1 MKRLYCL
8 LLSACCFSLLLSSA
22 ANYIIIEGRFN
33 KMPTRLSRASALV
46 LVALMLV
53 TLIPFRAFSE
63 EGMFLPDAIA
73 SLPFDKLAKRGL
85 KLKATDLYDPNGV
98 SIKDAVVIVDGG
110 TGEFVSPEGL
120 LLTNHHVAFDALV
133 SASSATNN
141 YGDKGFMAKTRAE
154 ELPAQGYNVT
164 ITQDLKDVTSEI
176 LNGISD
182 TVSPAERN
190 SAIALKAQAMEAAG
204 ANEAEG
210 ITVRVLPMN
219 DGLSYYKFTYLI
231 LRDVRIVY
239 APPKNIGLFGG
250 DPDNFEWPRHCGD
263 FTFMRVYVGPNGK
276 PADYSPS
283 NVPYKPKKFLSISM
297 EGVKEGDLTLVMGYP
312 GSTRRYRESYSVAYN
327 QDVAMPFSIDLY
339 NYQIE
344 TLQNAGKNDP
354 ALRVNLQSTIFSLSN
369 ELKNTEGSVVAMRRA
384 GIVEKKRAEEAA
396 FTRWVNADPA
406 RKAKYGEVLPAL
418 DKAYQELNAT
428 AQRDQLVQQMF
439 SASGIVAIA
448 SFAQRAAVDKEKPEG
463 ERNPALGAEG
473 IRRVRSQLAG
483 VFAER
488 NPTAEREL
496 ITYLLRKADE
506 LPASQK
512 IDFIEKR
519 FGNLQ
524 GEARR
529 RAEEDFARSVVD
541 GKRYATV
548 EGISGLFDLSTAQ
561 MRDLREPLIDFASE
575 LGTESLRIQPRQQAF
590 NATVRRWRPLFVQG
604 MNEMKG
610 GRLYPDANRTL
621 RFTYGEVK
629 GYVPREAILYTPFTA
644 LSGVIEK
651 DTGREPFDVPGKL
664 AQLYRA
670 RDFGPYALPN
680 NRDVPVDFLS
690 TTDIIGGNSGS
701 PVLNGRGEQIGIVF
715 DGNYEGLGND
725 FFYNEEKGRTISVD
739 IRYVLFV
746 TDKFGGAGYILKELD
761 IKGMAASRN
770 LAAANSGR

>member
-1 MKRLYCL
+1 
-8 LLSACCFSLLLSSA
+8 
-22 ANYIIIEGRFN
+22 
-33 KMPTRLSRASALV
+33 MPTRLARASALM
-46 LVALMLV
+46 LVALMLL
-53 TLIPFRAFSE
+53 TLIPLRAAAE
-63 EGMFLPDAIA
+63 EGMFLPDAVA

-85 KLKATDLYDPNGV
+85 KLKPTDIYDPNGV

-133 SASSATNN
+133 AASNATND
-141 YGDKGFMAKTRAE
+141 YGAKGFRAMTRAE
-154 ELPAQGYNVT
+154 ELPAQGYDVT
-164 ITQDLKDVTSEI
+164 ITQDLKDVTGEI

-182 TVSPAERN
+182 TMSPAERN
-190 SAIALKAQAMEAAG
+190 RAISAKVQAMEAAG

-210 ITVRVLPMN
+210 TVVRVLPMN
-219 DGLSYYKFTYLI
+219 DGLSYYRFTYLI

-239 APPKNIGLFGG
+239 APPKNIGFFGG

-263 FTFMRVYVGPNGK
+263 FTFMRAYVGPDGK
-276 PADYSPS
+276 PANYSPA
-283 NVPYKPKKFLSISM
+283 NVPYKPKKFLTLSM
-297 EGVKEGDLTLVMGYP
+297 EGVKEGDFTMVMGYP

-327 QDVAMPFSIDLY
+327 QDIAIPFSIDLY

-354 ALRVNLQSTIFSLSN
+354 ALRVKLQSTIFSLSN
-369 ELKNTEGSVVAMRRA
+369 ELKNYEGSVVAMRRA
-384 GIVEKKRAEEAA
+384 KVVEKKRAEEAA

-406 RKAKYGEVLPAL
+406 RKAKYGEVLPTL
-418 DKAYQELNAT
+418 EKAYQELTAT
-428 AQRDQLVQQMF
+428 AERDLLIQQMF
-439 SASGIVAIA
+439 SASDIVAIA

-463 ERNPALGAEG
+463 ERNPALGAAG
-473 IRRVRSQLAG
+473 IQRVRAQLPA

-488 NPTAEREL
+488 NPTAERQL
-496 ITYLLRKADE
+496 LTYLLRKADE

-541 GKRYATV
+541 GKRYATA
-548 EGISGLFDLSTAQ
+548 ESISGLFDLSTAQ
-561 MRDLREPLIDFASE
+561 MRELREPLVDFAVE
-575 LGTESLRIQPRQQAF
+575 LGAESLRIQPRQTAF
-590 NATVRRWRPLFVQG
+590 NATVQRWRPVLIQG
-604 MNEMKG
+604 MSEMKG

-629 GYVPREAILYTPFTA
+629 GYAPREAILYTPFTT

-651 DTGREPFDVPGKL
+651 DTGRDPFDVPPKL
-664 AQLYRA
+664 AELYRA

-680 NRDVPVDFLS
+680 NGDVPVDFLS

-701 PVLNGRGEQIGIVF
+701 PILNGRGEQIGIVF

-725 FFYNEEKGRTISVD
+725 FFYNEEKGRTINVD

-761 IKGMAASRN
+761 IKGMPASRG
-770 LAAANSGR
+770 AAAGKNGR